1 MTTRDRLRVDEA
13 HPAGVSALQAGAAC
27 GRLIAKVLERRRS
40 VRRFDDRALK
50 ADELEQL
57 LRAGIS
63 APSGSNWQNQRF
75 LVVTDRAEIERIGQA
90 RFVWPYRN
98 SDPARIRESNPA
110 GLLGHA
116 AALILVFA
124 DSHQN
129 DRRGEGEY
137 YLWESLEIQ
146 NCAASIQNI
155 LIQATA
161 MGLATCWVSAS
172 DPMSRTRL
180 LSGRSWRDVLSDYAI
195 PEWYKMQG
203 IIAVG
208 APKKVDE
215 EGFAIG
221 ESKHGATI
229 WQEVDRQPTS
239 YYTIGRRSETSV
251 PIAKL
256 SGWNRFRLRL
266 FSKLLKFFQARVAD
280 LDRRIHRIEIRRG
293 LGHVS
298 DPVREKC
305 PTSEVQV

>member
-13 HPAGVSALQAGAAC
+13 HPAGVTAIQAGSTC
-27 GRLIAKVLERRRS
+27 GRLVAKVLERRRS
-40 VRRFDDRALK
+40 VRRFDDRALT
-50 ADELEQL
+50 AEEIEQL
-57 LRAGIS
+57 LRAGIA

-75 LVVTDRAEIERIGQA
+75 LVV
-90 RFVWPYRN
+90 

-161 MGLATCWVSAS
+161 MGLATCWVSES

-180 LSGRSWRDVLSDYAI
+180 RKSWMRRDLRSANPIMERR
-195 PEWYKMQG
+195 
-203 IIAVG
+203 
-208 APKKVDE
+208 
-215 EGFAIG
+215 F
-221 ESKHGATI
+221 
-229 WQEVDRQPTS
+229 
-239 YYTIGRRSETSV
+239 GRR
-251 PIAKL
+251 
-256 SGWNRFRLRL
+256 
-266 FSKLLKFFQARVAD
+266 
-280 LDRRIHRIEIRRG
+280 
-293 LGHVS
+293 
-298 DPVREKC
+298 
-305 PTSEVQV
+305 